1 MRLQL
6 IDTHCHLDV
15 SDFDADR
22 TQVLRGSRVAGVAA
36 IVVPAIDAA
45 GWDRLLALCAGD
57 SELTPRLYPALG
69 LHPVYLQRHRDAD
82 LAALERAL
90 EEPCLGHRPVAVGEI
105 GLDFHDPALDRGR
118 QRALCAAQLA
128 IARDARLPVL
138 LHVRKAHEDM
148 LRLLRDAGVVG
159 GIAHAFNGSLE
170 QARRYID
177 LGFKLGFGGML
188 TFERSS
194 RLRRLARELPIEA
207 IVLET
212 DAPDL
217 TVASHRF
224 ERNSPEYLPDVLAA
238 LARVRETAPERIAWQ
253 TTANARAV
261 LALPEETNS
270 DG

>member
-1 MRLQL
+1 MQL

-22 TQVLRGSRVAGVAA
+22 AQVLTRARAAGVSA
-36 IVVPAIDAA
+36 IVVPGIDAA
-45 GWDRLLALCAGD
+45 GWGGLLGLCEGNNSD
-57 SELTPRLYPALG
+57 LSPRLYPALG
-69 LHPVYLQRHRDAD
+69 LHPVYLQRHCDAD
-82 LAALERAL
+82 LAALEQAL
-90 EEPCLGHRPVAVGEI
+90 EEPRAGLRPLAVGEI
-105 GLDFHDPALDRGR
+105 GLDFHDPALDPGR
-118 QRALCAAQLA
+118 QRDLCAAQLA
-128 IARDARLPVL
+128 IARNLRLPVL

-148 LRLLRDAGVVG
+148 LRLLRDANVVG

-170 QARRYID
+170 QARRYLD

-224 ERNSPEYLPDVLAA
+224 ERNSPEYLPEVLAA
-238 LARVRETAPERIAWQ
+238 LAQVRDGAPEQVAAQ

-261 LALPEETNS
+261 LGLN
-270 DG
+270 